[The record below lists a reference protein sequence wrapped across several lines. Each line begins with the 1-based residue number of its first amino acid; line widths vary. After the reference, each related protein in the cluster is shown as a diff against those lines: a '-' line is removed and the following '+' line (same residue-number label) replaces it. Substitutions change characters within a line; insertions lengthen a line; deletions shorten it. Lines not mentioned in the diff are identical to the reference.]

1 MSLPRTNKVSR
12 LLIAEPPLQVL
23 PSLATAIGL
32 NEAIFLQ
39 QIYYWSLGASGV
51 EADGHR
57 WIYNTQ
63 EQWRAQFPF
72 WSVDTIQRT
81 VKSLRT
87 KGVLLT
93 TNKMNRS
100 KMDRTLWYA
109 IDHEKLDD
117 LIDDSAESRNDNRKL
132 RLSSPQDAA
141 MEDRNLPDS
150 NQETTQE
157 TTTRDEMWQQLAL
170 LGIPD
175 RRSYIRLI
183 GRAPYDDPAATLE
196 FARRQ
201 LAEKKRRA

>member
-1 MSLPRTNKVSR
+1 MSVSRKNKVSR

-109 IDHEKLDD
+109 IDHDTLDGFVT
-117 LIDDSAESRNDNRKL
+117 DSAESRNDNRNL